1 MTIGSRWHRAL
12 VYVNKKLIDDFEYDQ
27 LFSMPI
33 DNVSALA
40 VCTGMRAA
48 PFQTS
53 ATALEYPRAVLLIN
67 TKNPYGEKV
76 SPPNVAST
84 QPLGWQK
91 PTRFYSP
98 KYSVQA
104 SGLRSDRRKTLY
116 WDPYLYSPKEGIEVS
131 FYNSD
136 ITNSFDIVIE
146 GIDSEGNPLYYKA
159 STSEN

>member
-76 SPPNVAST
+76 SP
-84 QPLGWQK
+84 LGWYAG
-91 PTRFYSP
+91 T
-98 KYSVQA
+98 
-104 SGLRSDRRKTLY
+104 TLT
-116 WDPYLYSPKEGIEVS
+116 W
-131 FYNSD
+131 
-136 ITNSFDIVIE
+136 
-146 GIDSEGNPLYYKA
+146 
-159 STSEN
+159 